1 MNPILNKNLFLVKEH
16 VGMFKA
22 ANNYDIFDP
31 ENNELI
37 MVTREPNLGF
47 FTKMFRFTK
56 YKSMTAFDIEINT
69 AKGERILNIRRGV
82 TFFRSEVEVF
92 DERDRLVGIF
102 KQKLLSI
109 GGKFSILDKEGRE
122 ICTVQGKWTGW
133 DFKFLKGDTELAHV
147 SKKWAGIGKEFFTT
161 ADNYALEISEKVKE
175 DDSVR
180 QLILAAVMCIDMVL
194 KE

>member
-31 ENNELI
+31 QTSELI
-37 MVTREPNLGF
+37 MTTREPNLGF

-56 YKSMTAFDIEINT
+56 YKSMTPFDIEIST
-69 AKGERILNIRRGV
+69 ASGEKLLYIKRGV
-82 TFFRSEVEVF
+82 TFFRSDVGVF
-92 DERDRLVGIF
+92 DERKRLVGLF
-102 KQKLLSI
+102 KQKLFSI
-109 GGKFSILDKEGRE
+109 GGKFNIFDKEGRE
-122 ICTVQGKWTGW
+122 ICRVEGKWTGW
-133 DFKFLKGDTELAHV
+133 DFKFIKNGTEIAQV
-147 SKKWAGIGKEFFTT
+147 NKKWAGIGREFFTS
-161 ADNYALEISEKVKE
+161 ADNYILQIDEKVKE

-180 QLILAAVMCIDMVL
+180 QLIIAAVMCIDMVL